1 MLADNEAQ
9 LAKLLDLYL
18 VSELPKDIL
27 IKRQHRYNTTIE
39 GLKKEQAE
47 LQASLQDQVLTDEM
61 IEAIMSRLTI
71 VGQIIQDITEPEQK
85 RRVIEDFDLRLTLR
99 WKDNEIVAAL
109 STFGEKLGFVPIP
122 TTTCRRGLTNGHG
135 LHYWL

>member
-1 MLADNEAQ
+1 
-9 LAKLLDLYL
+9 
-18 VSELPKDIL
+18 
-27 IKRQHRYNTTIE
+27 
-39 GLKKEQAE
+39 
-47 LQASLQDQVLTDEM
+47 M

-99 WKDNEIVAAL
+99 RKDNEIVAAL
-109 STFGEKLGFVPIP
+109 STFGEKLGFVPMP
-122 TTTCRRGLTNGHG
+122 TTTCRRGHTNGAG